1 MLQHLYLDIPAPG
14 REIVAPIFFPM
25 IDLPL
30 ADGTNQMSIEERR
43 KTLCCRFAMI
53 EGSGLELSL
62 GGGEPA
68 GGKLSECERLK

>member
-1 MLQHLYLDIPAPG
+1 
-14 REIVAPIFFPM
+14 M